1 MRPLQRPARQIV
13 ETIEYNLE
21 QLENLSIEELDLL
34 KETTDALILHMEH
47 LKEKQLKDTEEARV
61 C

>member
-1 MRPLQRPARQIV
+1 LQHSARQIV

-21 QLENLSIEELDLL
+21 QLEDRSIEELDLL

-47 LKEKQLKDTEEARV
+47 QKEK
-61 C
+61 